1 MNKTHGIP
9 ALVDREQLLSWWE
22 MRSFHVCCRHRVDD
36 HEQDGNELQTT
47 PEFRAHVAKKLGA
60 LLDR

>member
-1 MNKTHGIP
+1 MAAGTVHWLAGSEGHSLCSRHK
-9 ALVDREQLLSWWE
+9 VDE
-22 MRSFHVCCRHRVDD
+22 

>member
-1 MNKTHGIP
+1 MSSP
-9 ALVDREQLLSWWE
+9 PSREQPLSWQE
-22 MRSFHVCCRHRVDD
+22 VRSFRMCCRHKVDE

>member
-1 MNKTHGIP
+1 MSSPPSRGQP
-9 ALVDREQLLSWWE
+9 LSWQE
-22 MRSFHVCCRHRVDD
+22 VRSFRMCCRHKVDE